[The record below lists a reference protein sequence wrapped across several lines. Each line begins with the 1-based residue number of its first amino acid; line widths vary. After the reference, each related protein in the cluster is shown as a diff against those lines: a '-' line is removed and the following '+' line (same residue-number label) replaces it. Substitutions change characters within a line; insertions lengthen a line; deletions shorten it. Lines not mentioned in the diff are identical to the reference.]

1 MLRIN
6 IPHKSFASLPN
17 LPMTDEIDTATL
29 RRLEA
34 FQELHRC
41 KTCGKKPRLQ
51 TSLATTWL
59 TDGELEVTPVK
70 SCDCP

>member
-1 MLRIN
+1 MADKE
-6 IPHKSFASLPN
+6 P
-17 LPMTDEIDTATL
+17 DTETL

-41 KTCGKKPRLQ
+41 KKCGKRPRLQ

-59 TDGELEVTPVK
+59 KTGEMEVTPVPT
-70 SCDCP
+70 CDCATT